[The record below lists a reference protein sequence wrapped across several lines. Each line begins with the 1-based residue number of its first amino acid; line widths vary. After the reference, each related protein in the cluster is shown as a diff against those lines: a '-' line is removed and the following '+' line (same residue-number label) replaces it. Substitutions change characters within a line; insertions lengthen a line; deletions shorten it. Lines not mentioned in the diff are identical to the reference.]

1 MTAVAAQSIAEAK
14 RAARALARQRR
25 RAAREAAGPLAG
37 EAAAR
42 NFLAAI
48 EPPPGCVV
56 SGYWPLDD
64 EIDPRPLL
72 EVLHARGHVC
82 GLPVVVGK
90 GRPLVFR
97 AWAPGQRL
105 VPAVL
110 GISVPAEDAPEVT
123 PEVVLAPL
131 LAFDGRGFRLGQGG
145 GYYDRTL
152 AALRAQAPPRTGAAP
167 VLAVGMG
174 FAAQRLARVPSG
186 DADQR
191 LDWVVTEREA
201 REFA

>member
-1 MTAVAAQSIAEAK
+1 MSEAK
-14 RAARALARQRR
+14 RAARARARRRR
-25 RAAREAAGPLAG
+25 RAACEAAGPRAG

-64 EIDPRPLL
+64 ELDPRPLL
-72 EVLHARGHVC
+72 EALHARGHVC

-110 GISVPAEDAPEVT
+110 GISVPAKDAPEVT

-152 AALRAQAPPRTGAAP
+152 AALRIGAAP

-174 FAAQRLARVPSG
+174 FAAQRLARVPS
-186 DADQR
+186 DDSDQR
-191 LDWVVTEREA
+191 LDWVVTERA
-201 REFA
+201 AQEFA

>member
-1 MTAVAAQSIAEAK
+1 MTAVAAQSIADAK
-14 RAARALARQRR
+14 RAARARARQRR

-42 NFLAAI
+42 NFMAAI

-56 SGYWPLDD
+56 SAYWPLDD
-64 EIDPRPLL
+64 EFDPRPLL
-72 EVLHARGHVC
+72 EALHARGHVC
-82 GLPVVVGK
+82 GLPVVVGQ

-105 VPAVL
+105 APAVL
-110 GISVPAEDAPEVT
+110 GILAPTGDAPEVT
-123 PEVVLAPL
+123 PEVVLTPL

-152 AALRAQAPPRTGAAP
+152 AALRIGATP

-174 FAAQRLARVPSG
+174 FAAQRLARVPS
-186 DADQR
+186 DEFDQR
-191 LDWVVTEREA
+191 LDWMVTEREA
-201 REFA
+201 KEFA

>member
-14 RAARALARQRR
+14 RAARAFARRRR
-25 RAAREAAGPLAG
+25 RAACEAAGPLAG

-64 EIDPRPLL
+64 ELDPRPLL
-72 EVLHARGHVC
+72 EALHARGHVC
-82 GLPVVVGK
+82 GLPVVVSK

-97 AWAPGQRL
+97 AWTPGQRL

-152 AALRAQAPPRTGAAP
+152 AALRAGAAP

-191 LDWVVTEREA
+191 LDWVVTERA
-201 REFA
+201 AKEFA

>member
-1 MTAVAAQSIAEAK
+1 MTVVAAQSIAEAK
-14 RAARALARQRR
+14 RAARAFARQRR
-25 RAAREAAGPLAG
+25 RAACEAAGPLAG

-64 EIDPRPLL
+64 ELDPRPLL
-72 EVLHARGHVC
+72 EALHARGHVC

-110 GISVPAEDAPEVT
+110 GISVPAEEAPEVT

-152 AALRAQAPPRTGAAP
+152 AALRTLAARTGAAP

-186 DADQR
+186 EADQR
-191 LDWVVTEREA
+191 LDWVVTERA
-201 REFA
+201 AQEFA

>member
-1 MTAVAAQSIAEAK
+1 MGSNS
-14 RAARALARQRR
+14 RFRRGQRR
-25 RAAREAAGPLAG
+25 HAAREAAGPLAG

-42 NFLAAI
+42 NFLVAI

-64 EIDPRPLL
+64 ELDPRPLL
-72 EVLHARGHVC
+72 EALHARGHVC

-110 GISVPAEDAPEVT
+110 GISVPAGDAPEVT
-123 PEVVLAPL
+123 PEVVLTPL

-152 AALRAQAPPRTGAAP
+152 AALRAQATRVGAGP

-174 FAAQRLARVPSG
+174 FAAQRLARVPS
-186 DADQR
+186 DEADQR
-191 LDWVVTEREA
+191 LDWVVTERA
-201 REFA
+201 AKEFT